1 MEGSYKVAI
10 KYEVVEQIG
19 ILSQK
24 ANGWRKELNL
34 VSWNDN
40 DAKYDIRE
48 WNADHTRMSKGI
60 TMTSEEINILCEL
73 LKEEVEK

>member
-1 MEGSYKVAI
+1 MAI